1 MNDLTKAPLLNA
13 WPRMNQ
19 NIQSEKPATNPARNQ
34 YFLPTVSQ
42 LFSKLKIKSG
52 WSGVATIETN
62 NIPITKDVQIFDGFC
77 PRKVFTFSRLPD
89 WEDGDAEGQIP
100 SLAKEAQLISTSQRL
115 NKSTPVK
122 PPRIP
127 SSEVNPCLHNEGMLS
142 EDFRNLRQPVE
153 LKQLSRKYGFRLWS
167 LILGERGSTN
177 LQRCCNPLASA
188 VLGGVWR
195 CTIHK

>member
-100 SLAKEAQLISTSQRL
+100 SLAKRQSSWFQPLNDST
-115 NKSTPVK
+115 N
-122 PPRIP
+122 PPLQSPLESHLPRSP
-127 SSEVNPCLHNEGMLS
+127 LAFTMKAC
-142 EDFRNLRQPVE
+142 
-153 LKQLSRKYGFRLWS
+153 SRKTSGIWGNRS
-167 LILGERGSTN
+167 N
-177 LQRCCNPLASA
+177 
-188 VLGGVWR
+188 
-195 CTIHK
+195 